1 MGGVAA
7 GLDLAVLLL
16 VDEEVVT
23 SVLGDRTRSSSF
35 ESAVALPPHMVAV
48 DVSEPPTDDEYP
60 GFFRVSADA
69 LLSEFYPKLCM
80 GLSARDLWAMLG
92 DGQIVWTGDDESLR
106 KPASGHGSDLA

>member
-16 VDEEVVT
+16 IDDDVAN
-23 SVLGDRTRSSSF
+23 SVLGDGAQSSSG
-35 ESAVALPPHMVAV
+35 APPLPPYLLAV
-48 DVSEPPTDDEYP
+48 NVSEPSVGDEYP
-60 GFFRVSADA
+60 GFFRVSVDA

-92 DGQIVWTGDDESLR
+92 DGQTVWTGDDDQ
-106 KPASGHGSDLA
+106 G